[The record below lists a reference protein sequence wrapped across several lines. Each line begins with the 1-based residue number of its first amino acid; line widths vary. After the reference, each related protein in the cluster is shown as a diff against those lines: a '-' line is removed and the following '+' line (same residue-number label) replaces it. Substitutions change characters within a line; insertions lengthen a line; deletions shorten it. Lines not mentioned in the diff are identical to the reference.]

1 MRIIIPFP
9 RTVTALALSWV
20 ISGCAH
26 GDGKGESLDPEA
38 FIATAGLPDDL
49 RLELAASEPAVVDP
63 VGVTFDADGRMYVVE
78 MGGYPTRPDGSPP
91 LGRVKRLIDEDLD
104 GYYETWTLFA
114 DGLQYPTSVLP
125 WRDGV
130 LVTQPPDI
138 LYLRDDDDD
147 GVADTREVLFAGF
160 PVGNTQHNING
171 LTWGLDNWVYA
182 ANGGNH
188 GEGYPVGA
196 PEDAVSIR
204 GTDFRF
210 RPGTGDLETSY
221 ETTGGH
227 GIAFDA
233 WGRMFGTHNLNHVQ
247 HMVFPAVYL
256 ERNPL
261 LAVPT
266 TRHLIS
272 DHGNSAQ
279 LFQLSDAETRV
290 NHPEQ
295 SGRFSG
301 GSGIAYYGGGALPAA
316 YDGSLFVNDVVVNV
330 VHQDVLEQNGP
341 SFTATRRAESVE
353 LLAGRDNWFRPVT
366 LATGP
371 EGALYVV
378 DMHRAVIEHPEWI
391 PDAVEATVDIRAG
404 DDKGRIYR
412 IVPRDG
418 LPMVR
423 PGLATADLPALVAGL
438 AHPNRWWRDTA
449 QRILVERADPAIV
462 PLANQLLRTGG
473 IARGRL
479 HALWTLRGLSALG
492 VDEILTALSD
502 PEPGVREN
510 ALVLAEDHLQE
521 SETLR
526 QAVMTMAD
534 DPHARVRMRVALALG
549 GLDAPEARAGLQAV
563 LVRDAGHRWTRYAAL
578 AGVHDGA
585 ADVLG
590 ALLDGE
596 AVRASDPEA
605 QGLLD
610 AVRHLAA
617 ISVTA
622 SDTDLAPMLQIAARP
637 RQGDA
642 GRPGLGDAGR
652 AALLDGLADGLAR
665 EDTTPDRASAAN
677 LAEFLN
683 ADATTV
689 VRAALRV
696 ASAAGGDELD
706 ARDRAIERARRR
718 ALDGELSVDAR
729 AEEIALLGLGGYD
742 QVGGALFTLMAPQ
755 ASPTLQVAAARALA
769 RLEDPERGP
778 EALGRWR
785 GYGAEVKGIVLD
797 MLLRNRPFHEPLVGA
812 LETGDLTVGE
822 LNLDLEQR
830 RRLLRRSSEDI
841 QTRASALFGDHE
853 FSNRQTV
860 VDQWLP
866 EVIGRRGSAD
876 RGAEHFRNMCAQ
888 CHLFRGVGHPVG
900 PDLGMAFTKGE
911 EDLLTSIL
919 DPSAA
924 LAPEFANYLVE
935 TSDGRLLNGIISA
948 ETASSVTL
956 SRANGETDSVPRS
969 RILELRT
976 EGRSLMPDGL
986 EQGLDAGGL
995 ADLLAYLRQHSH

>member
-1 MRIIIPFP
+1 M
-9 RTVTALALSWV
+9 
-20 ISGCAH
+20 
-26 GDGKGESLDPEA
+26 
-38 FIATAGLPDDL
+38 GL
-49 RLELAASEPAVVDP
+49 
-63 VGVTFDADGRMYVVE
+63 TH
-78 MGGYPTRPDGSPP
+78 
-91 LGRVKRLIDEDLD
+91 
-104 GYYETWTLFA
+104 
-114 DGLQYPTSVLP
+114 
-125 WRDGV
+125 
-130 LVTQPPDI
+130 
-138 LYLRDDDDD
+138 
-147 GVADTREVLFAGF
+147 GVADTRETLFSGF

-188 GEGYPVGA
+188 GEGHPAGA
-196 PEDAVSIR
+196 PDDAVSIR
-204 GTDFRF
+204 GMDFRF
-210 RPGTGDLETSY
+210 RPDTGAIETSY
-221 ETTGGH
+221 ETAGGH
-227 GIAFDA
+227 GIAVDA

-247 HMVFPAVYL
+247 HMVFPAAYL
-256 ERNPL
+256 TRNPL

-266 TRHLIS
+266 TRHMIS
-272 DHGNSAQ
+272 NHGSSAQ

-295 SGRFSG
+295 AGRFSG
-301 GSGIAYYGGGALPAA
+301 GSGIAFYGGSALGAA
-316 YDGSLFVNDVVVNV
+316 YDDSLFVNDVVVNV
-330 VHQDVLEQNGP
+330 VHQDVLTTDGP
-341 SFTATRRAESVE
+341 SFTAARRDEGVE
-353 LLAGRDNWFRPVT
+353 LLAGRDNWFRPVS

-378 DMHRAVIEHPEWI
+378 DMHRVVIEHPEWI

-423 PGLATADLPALVAGL
+423 PALASADLSTLVAGL
-438 AHPNRWWRDTA
+438 AHPNKWWRDTA

-462 PLANQLLRTGG
+462 PLATELPRAGD
-473 IARGRL
+473 IALGRL

-510 ALVLAEDHLQE
+510 ALVLAEDHLQA
-521 SETLR
+521 SEALR
-526 QAVMTMAD
+526 QAVMAMAD

-549 GLDAPEARAGLQAV
+549 GLDAPEARVGLQAV

-578 AGVHDGA
+578 AGVRDGT
-585 ADVLG
+585 ADVLS

-596 AVRASDPEA
+596 SVWVSDPEE

-610 AVRHLAA
+610 AVRHLGA

-622 SDTDLAPMLQIAARP
+622 SDSDLAAMLQIAARP
-637 RQGDA
+637 
-642 GRPGLGDAGR
+642 GLGDPGR

-665 EDTTPDRASAAN
+665 EDTTRDRAAAEN

-729 AEEIALLGLGGYD
+729 ADEIALLGLGGYD
-742 QVGGALFTLMAPQ
+742 QVGVTLFRLMAPQ
-755 ASPTLQVAAARALA
+755 APPTLQVAAARALA
-769 RLEDPERGP
+769 RLEDPERGA

-797 MLLRNRPFHEPLVGA
+797 MLLRNRPFHELLVGA

-830 RRLLRRSSEDI
+830 RRLLRRSSDDI

-853 FSNRQTV
+853 FSNRQAV

-866 EVIGRRGSAD
+866 EVVGRRGNAD
-876 RGAEHFRNMCAQ
+876 RGAEHFRKLCAQ
-888 CHLFRGVGHPVG
+888 CHLFRGVGYPVG
-900 PDLGMAFTKGE
+900 PNLGMAFTKGE

-935 TSDGRLLNGIISA
+935 TSDGELLNGIISA
-948 ETASSVTL
+948 ETASGVTL

-969 RILELRT
+969 RIRELRT

>member
-9 RTVTALALSWV
+9 RTVTALALVWAV
-20 ISGCAH
+20 SGCAD
-26 GDGKGESLDPEA
+26 GDGTGESLDPEA

-63 VGVTFDADGRMYVVE
+63 VGVAFDADGRMYVVE

-204 GTDFRF
+204 GMDFRF
-210 RPGTGDLETSY
+210 RPGSGDLETSY
-221 ETTGGH
+221 ETAGGH
-227 GIAFDA
+227 GIAFDG

-266 TRHLIS
+266 TRHMIS
-272 DHGNSAQ
+272 DHGSSAQ

-301 GSGIAYYGGGALPAA
+301 GSGIAYYEGGALPAA

-330 VHQDVLEQNGP
+330 VHQDVLEQDGP

-423 PGLATADLPALVAGL
+423 PGLATADLPALVDGL

-462 PLANQLLRTGG
+462 PLAIELLRAGG

-479 HALWTLRGLSALG
+479 HALWTLRGLSVLG

-510 ALVLAEDHLQE
+510 ALVLAEDHLQD

-526 QAVMTMAD
+526 QTVMTMAD

-578 AGVHDGA
+578 AGVRDGA

-596 AVRASDPEA
+596 SVRTSDPEA

-610 AVRHLAA
+610 AVRHLGA
-617 ISVTA
+617 ISVTT
-622 SDTDLAPMLQIAARP
+622 SDSDLAAMLQIAAS
-637 RQGDA
+637 
-642 GRPGLGDAGR
+642 PGLGDAGR

-665 EDTTPDRASAAN
+665 ENTTPDRAATVN

-729 AEEIALLGLGGYD
+729 AEEIALLGLGAYD
-742 QVGGALFTLMAPQ
+742 QVGVALFTLMAPQ
-755 ASPTLQVAAARALA
+755 SSPTLQVAAARALA
-769 RLEDPERGP
+769 RLEDPERGA

-797 MLLRNRPFHEPLVGA
+797 MLLRNRPFHELLVGA
-812 LETGDLTVGE
+812 LEIGDLTVGE

-830 RRLLRRSSEDI
+830 RRLLHRSSDDI

-853 FSNRQTV
+853 FSNRQAV

-866 EVIGRRGSAD
+866 EVVGRRGNAD
-876 RGAEHFRNMCAQ
+876 RGAEHFRNLCAQ
-888 CHLFRGVGHPVG
+888 CHLFRGVGYPVG

-935 TSDGRLLNGIISA
+935 TSDGRLLSGIISA

-986 EQGLDAGGL
+986 EQGLDTGGL